1 MASVFSLVTQVLNNR
16 KQYSTA
22 AMMILLGVG
31 ILTGQVDGS
40 TVKVGD
46 GQVTFENV
54 DAKLAEGSAPVA
66 PSNPNNFVMGL
77 VTLLMGL
84 NSAAN
89 RAAIAKSA
97 APRAEG

>member
-54 DAKLAEGSAPVA
+54 DAKLAEGSAPAA
-66 PSNPNNFVMGL
+66 PIGSNPLIGL
-77 VTLLMGL
+77 LSLLLGL

-89 RAAIAKSA
+89 RAAIAKA
-97 APRAEG
+97 TTNG